1 MKLSRGEKIYVFI
14 MNVLMVAFAL
24 ICLLPVL
31 NVFARSLSSVT
42 AVAGGKVWFWPV
54 QFSTAGWQY
63 VIKYTSFLKAMGNS
77 VINTLAGTGISL
89 AITILTAYSLSR
101 PYLKGRKV
109 IIDLYVFMMVFSA
122 GTLPTY
128 FQIKDYG
135 LLNTRWALILPMLIS
150 PYNTFVLK
158 SGFENIPDSLEEAA
172 RIDGASFSRILCS
185 IVIPVSK
192 AAIATII
199 IFTAVGYW
207 NRYFDALLY
216 ITKQKLKPAALL
228 LYEIIKLSEVEAGQG
243 DVELAVAV
251 SPEIKNASVVVL
263 TVLPILAVYPFMQ
276 RYFVKGVM
284 VGSVKG

>member
-14 MNVLMVAFAL
+14 MNVVMVVFAL

-54 QFSTAGWQY
+54 QFSTAGWMY

-77 VINTLAGTGISL
+77 VINTLCGTGIAL
-89 AITILTAYSLSR
+89 VITILTAYSLSR
-101 PYLKGRKV
+101 PYLKGRKAV
-109 IIDLYVFMMVFSA
+109 IYLYVFMMVFSA

-158 SGFENIPDSLEEAA
+158 SSFENIPDSLEEAA
-172 RIDGASFSRILCS
+172 RIDGACFTRILWS

-251 SPEIKNASVVVL
+251 SPEIKNASIVVL

>member
-14 MNVLMVAFAL
+14 MNVVMVVFAL

-54 QFSTAGWQY
+54 QFSTAGWMY

-77 VINTLAGTGISL
+77 VINTLCGTGIAL
-89 AITILTAYSLSR
+89 VITILTAYSLSR
-101 PYLKGRKV
+101 PYLKGRKAV
-109 IIDLYVFMMVFSA
+109 IYLYVFMMVFSA

-128 FQIKDYG
+128 FQIKEYG

-158 SGFENIPDSLEEAA
+158 SSFENIPDSLEEAA
-172 RIDGASFSRILCS
+172 RIDGACFTRILWS

-243 DVELAVAV
+243 DIELAVAV
-251 SPEIKNASVVVL
+251 SPEIKNASIVVL

>member
-1 MKLSRGEKIYVFI
+1 MKLSRGEKVYVFI
-14 MNVLMVAFAL
+14 MNVLMVIFAL

-54 QFSTAGWQY
+54 QFSLAGWQY
-63 VIKYTSFLKAMGNS
+63 VIKYTSFVRAMGNS
-77 VINTLAGTGISL
+77 VINTLLGTALSL
-89 AITILTAYSLSR
+89 SVTILTAYALSR
-101 PYLKGRKV
+101 PYLKGRKAV
-109 IIDLYVFMMVFSA
+109 IYLYVFMMVFSA

-128 FQIKDYG
+128 FQIKEYG
-135 LLNTRWALILPMLIS
+135 LLNTRWALILPALIS

-158 SGFENIPDSLEEAA
+158 SGFENVPDSLEEAA
-172 RIDGASFSRILCS
+172 RIDGACFTRILWS
-185 IVIPVSK
+185 VIIPVSK
-192 AAIATII
+192 AAIATIV

-243 DVELAVAV
+243 DIELAVAV
-251 SPEIKNASVVVL
+251 SPEIKNASIVVL
-263 TVLPILAVYPFMQ
+263 TVLPILVVYPFMQ
-276 RYFVKGVM
+276 KYFVKGTM
-284 VGSVKG
+284 VGAVKG

>member
-14 MNVLMVAFAL
+14 MNVVMVAFAL

-54 QFSTAGWQY
+54 QFSTAGWMY

-77 VINTLAGTGISL
+77 VINTLCGTGIAL
-89 AITILTAYSLSR
+89 VITILTAYSLSR

-109 IIDLYVFMMVFSA
+109 VIYLYVFMMVFSA

-128 FQIKDYG
+128 FQIKEYG
-135 LLNTRWALILPMLIS
+135 LLNTRWSLILPMLIS

-158 SGFENIPDSLEEAA
+158 SSFENIPDSLEEAA
-172 RIDGASFSRILCS
+172 RIDGACFTRILWS

-243 DVELAVAV
+243 DIELAVAV
-251 SPEIKNASVVVL
+251 SPEIKNASIVVL

>member
-1 MKLSRGEKIYVFI
+1 MKLSRGEKIYVFL
-14 MNVLMVAFAL
+14 MNVFMVVFSL

-54 QFSTAGWQY
+54 QFSTAGWMY
-63 VIKYTSFLKAMGNS
+63 VIKYTSFLKSMGNS
-77 VINTLAGTGISL
+77 VINTLAGTGIAL
-89 AITILTAYSLSR
+89 VITILTAYALSR
-101 PYLKGRKV
+101 PYLKGRKAV
-109 IIDLYVFMMVFSA
+109 IYLYVFMMVFSA

-128 FQIKDYG
+128 FQIKEYG

-158 SGFENIPDSLEEAA
+158 SSFENIPDSLEEAA
-172 RIDGASFSRILCS
+172 RIDGACFTRILWS

-251 SPEIKNASVVVL
+251 SPEIKNASIVVL